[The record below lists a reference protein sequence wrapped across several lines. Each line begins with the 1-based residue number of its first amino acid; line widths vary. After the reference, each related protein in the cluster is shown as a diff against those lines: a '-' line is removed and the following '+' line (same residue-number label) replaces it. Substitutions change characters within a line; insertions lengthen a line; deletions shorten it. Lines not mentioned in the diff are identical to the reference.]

1 MEEKGVEEVEVAVE
15 VEEAV
20 VEGTMIATHH
30 DPGVLA
36 EMERG
41 SGSVAQRA
49 GMLLLR
55 GWGRKW
61 MRITLL
67 TLPLGTTI
75 TTSKRLVAWL
85 SSCISPTCPLLLHV
99 LVDFC

>member
-1 MEEKGVEEVEVAVE
+1 MGEEEEKGVEEQEE
-15 VEEAV
+15 EEAEEA
-20 VEGTMIATHH
+20 EGTMIATHH

-36 EMERG
+36 ERERG
-41 SGSVAQRA
+41 SGSVARRA

-55 GWGRKW
+55 VWGRKW

-75 TTSKRLVAWL
+75 TTSKRPVA
-85 SSCISPTCPLLLHV
+85 
-99 LVDFC
+99 